1 MNTEDLLYC
10 FSRNTES
17 AFYVCINVQRT
28 MQGCTFTFVRF
39 IFLGN
44 LDYYILINLKL
55 NLLLIL
61 ELLED
66 VK

>member
-1 MNTEDLLYC
+1 
-10 FSRNTES
+10 
-17 AFYVCINVQRT
+17 